1 MAKSTLN
8 PGDRIAYAAK
18 FLKSTGQQVGPAG
31 SRRGTFLRADDG
43 FAPGYARVMWDD
55 FEAGAPALAE
65 QYGADYVDDARA
77 NGQVVF
83 AGNIAR
89 VGSARFA
96 CNDL

>member
-1 MAKSTLN
+1 MTKSALN

-18 FLKSTGQQVGPAG
+18 FLKNTGQQVGPAG

-43 FAPGYARVMWDD
+43 FAPGYARVRWDD
-55 FEAGAPALAE
+55 FEASAATLADL
-65 QYGADYVDDARA
+65 YGADYVDDARA
-77 NGQVVF
+77 NGQVVHST
-83 AGNIAR
+83 AIAR